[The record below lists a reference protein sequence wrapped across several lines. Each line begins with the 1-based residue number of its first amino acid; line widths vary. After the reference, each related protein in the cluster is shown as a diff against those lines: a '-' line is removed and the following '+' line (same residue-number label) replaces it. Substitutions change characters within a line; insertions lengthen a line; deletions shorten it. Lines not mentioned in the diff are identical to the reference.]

1 MLMSDREILFQG
13 FSDSRMQTFLDLGV
27 EERYPVRGLILK
39 EGEGGS
45 DMYMVDEGIIS
56 VWIRNVKVNEVRKDT
71 VLGVSTLIEPHIRTA
86 SLIAET
92 QARVHCFSRTKVLK
106 FLETIPPRL
115 FQQFFVNAFQIH
127 MNLIGHCDERIVQ
140 LSRELNA

>member
-45 DMYMVDEGIIS
+45 DIVIGMGGSDVVNGGGSVDLLAGGS
-56 VWIRNVKVNEVRKDT
+56 GSGADLGDA
-71 VLGVSTLIEPHIRTA
+71 VLEPDEADEFFTITPPDWVLST
-86 SLIAET
+86 
-92 QARVHCFSRTKVLK
+92 F
-106 FLETIPPRL
+106 
-115 FQQFFVNAFQIH
+115 
-127 MNLIGHCDERIVQ
+127 
-140 LSRELNA
+140 